1 MWVTGIILFLLL
13 MVISFLGYILPWGQM
28 SYWGA
33 VVITN
38 LISVI
43 PFFGKS
49 IIAWLWGGFSIS
61 NLTLNRFFILHYI
74 LPFLLLGISF
84 LHIFFLHTVG
94 SKNPINVES
103 WNCSVTFIFNRMF

>member
-61 NLTLNRFFILHYI
+61 NPTLNRFFILHYI

-103 WNCSVTFIFNRMF
+103 WNCSVICIF